1 MADVNVYFF
10 WPGLI
15 VSILLSIIFSILL
28 TIGLNLQAKRR
39 MNSAGFET
47 YPNDSDYNCNDNCND
62 DSTNCHDDYMNCHN
76 DYEGDS
82 DFNEKRNNP
91 NFDDEPRS
99 KTSGMIMIG
108 PIPIIFGNGGF
119 RFDKNA
125 FKYALAFFLIVLI
138 SWILLSRI
146 VRL

>member
-1 MADVNVYFF
+1 MTDINVYFF

-15 VSILLSIIFSILL
+15 LSLILSILL
-28 TIGLNLQAKRR
+28 TIGLNLYIQKRAR
-39 MNSAGFET
+39 TGDGFIVDENP
-47 YPNDSDYNCNDNCND
+47 YENDVASNPED
-62 DSTNCHDDYMNCHN
+62 DFRT
-76 DYEGDS
+76 
-82 DFNEKRNNP
+82 
-91 NFDDEPRS
+91 
-99 KTSGMIMIG
+99 KTGGMIMIG

-138 SWILLSRI
+138 AWILLSRI